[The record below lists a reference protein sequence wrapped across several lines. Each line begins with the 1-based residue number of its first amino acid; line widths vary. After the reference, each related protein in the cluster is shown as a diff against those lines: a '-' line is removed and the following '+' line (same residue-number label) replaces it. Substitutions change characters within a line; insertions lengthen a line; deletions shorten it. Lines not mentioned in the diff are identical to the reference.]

1 MRILIQIML
10 LLFVL
15 LTFSFAFSQNNNDE
29 SDSTK
34 RNQDTVGLF
43 ETNRKIFLNAP
54 ERIKIVN
61 FIRLVN
67 DNYNKINFLSSENII
82 KINTSSLNQTG
93 KIEIRVKKNDS
104 LWFKI
109 SGGFAFI
116 QKDAVI
122 ANVNRGN
129 FIYFNNLNDKVIE
142 GPTTDNN
149 IGAIA
154 RIKCTFDDLM
164 NVMSAA
170 GKIVY
175 TDDDTL
181 IMQVDSGKTIITMY
195 QRNKSV
201 KYWVNSDNKYV
212 EKYSYFDSDNKE
224 YLRIVY
230 SNIINISNGYFAKK
244 VEIEKPQSKEY
255 LKIFNESYLTN
266 QYNLNFNVEFPNDVI
281 RIKWGN

>member
-43 ETNRKIFLNAP
+43 EKNRKIFLNAP

-181 IMQVDSGKTIITMY
+181 IMQVDSGKTVITMY

-212 EKYSYFDSDNKE
+212 ERYSYFDSDNKE

>member
-1 MRILIQIML
+1 MRILIQIMW